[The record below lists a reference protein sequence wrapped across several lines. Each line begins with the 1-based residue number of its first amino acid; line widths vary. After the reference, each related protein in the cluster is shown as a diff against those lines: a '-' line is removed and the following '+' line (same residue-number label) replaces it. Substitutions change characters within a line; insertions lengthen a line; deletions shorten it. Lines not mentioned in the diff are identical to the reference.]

1 MPPIAQR
8 TVQAAASYPAP
19 SSVAAPKDIPLVLQT
34 TSKECVSSAAAPV
47 ETRAEERAAS
57 AALDMA
63 GSAVHAATLET
74 SKTAPSKK
82 QVVVAP
88 ITLPSSAAA
97 IAAAADVDEEGGGK
111 SRAESFDADL
121 ERKFPGLCSGSWL
134 PEIDAKIAYMKAK
147 FKEMQVS
154 VAKQLQKLGKEMQ
167 ALEGTVICFR
177 PNVLSMVTSSS
188 SSSSPHPSFLTGNKH
203 HHRHFFPF
211 PLPSLLAKIMRQ
223 TPTPLPGS
231 KASLA
236 ETQKETWDDPGVVAE
251 KLSAVIAAVKEVGD
265 ETTAPRSSI
274 TTTTAP
280 RSNINA
286 SRGGNTDGG
295 FLRGVGGEASHPP
308 SYRNSW
314 QFFYADARSTC

>member
-8 TVQAAASYPAP
+8 TVQTAASYPAP

-47 ETRAEERAAS
+47 ETLAEERAAS
-57 AALDMA
+57 AAPAMA

-88 ITLPSSAAA
+88 IALPSSAAA
-97 IAAAADVDEEGGGK
+97 VAAVADVGEEGGGK

-167 ALEGTVICFR
+167 ALEGTVRYRDLF
-177 PNVLSMVTSSS
+177 
-188 SSSSPHPSFLTGNKH
+188 SPECALDGYFLFFFF
-203 HHRHFFPF
+203 FFPPPPNRQQAPPSAF
-211 PLPSLLAKIMRQ
+211 FLPSHYLLF
-223 TPTPLPGS
+223 
-231 KASLA
+231 SLKSCGKHQHHYQV
-236 ETQKETWDDPGVVAE
+236 QKQAWLKRRKKHGMTLAW
-251 KLSAVIAAVKEVGD
+251 LQ
-265 ETTAPRSSI
+265 RS
-274 TTTTAP
+274 
-280 RSNINA
+280 
-286 SRGGNTDGG
+286 
-295 FLRGVGGEASHPP
+295 
-308 SYRNSW
+308 
-314 QFFYADARSTC
+314 